1 MGLGR
6 DVIKGILG
14 DQVQVIVFKNI
25 QRWAFEKHTILSK
38 LTKIQREKIIDS
50 MKYVNYKE
58 NECLVK
64 AGNPFN
70 IKILVVI
77 EGNLVYVPMIF
88 VMIDN
93 FLNY

>member
-25 QRWAFEKHTILSK
+25 QRWGFEKHPILSK

-50 MKYVNYKE
+50 MKYINYKE
-58 NECLVK
+58 NDIVFK
-64 AGNPFN
+64 AGVQNVV
-70 IKILVVI
+70 KIVVGI
-77 EGNLVYVPMIF
+77 EGNLIYV
-88 VMIDN
+88 
-93 FLNY
+93 

>member
-1 MGLGR
+1 
-6 DVIKGILG
+6 
-14 DQVQVIVFKNI
+14 
-25 QRWAFEKHTILSK
+25 
-38 LTKIQREKIIDS
+38 

-93 FLNY
+93 FLNYQEPSNKMFLTKGAAWCDDAVLNTKKEKIRLI